1 MKLGSKKLQTEA
13 TATGSERILVKRRF
27 TVVIFGSARIQA
39 ADPHY
44 QQVYRLAKAVGAQ
57 GWDVLTGGGPGLME
71 AANMGVQDGR
81 KDSDARSLGFN
92 IELPQEQAANRL
104 LDIKKDFHLF
114 SRRLDAFM
122 ALADAVVI
130 APGGVGT
137 LLEFFYTWQLT
148 QVRKIDRIPIILLG
162 PMWADFME
170 WIHRWPL
177 RNQLLSLEDFQN
189 VFLVRSVP
197 SVLRL
202 IHTAYKAFQAGQIH
216 SCLELK
222 QQIRNLEC

>member
-1 MKLGSKKLQTEA
+1 MKTDSKKLQIES
-13 TATGSERILVKRRF
+13 TATGRDRISVERRF

-39 ADPHY
+39 ADPRY

-71 AANMGVQDGR
+71 AANRGVQDGR
-81 KDSDARSLGFN
+81 KDSHARSLGFN
-92 IELPQEQAANRL
+92 IKLPQEQEANRH
-104 LDIKKDFHLF
+104 LDIKRDFHLF

-122 ALADAVVI
+122 ALADVVVI

-148 QVRKIDRIPIILLG
+148 QARKIDRIPIILLG
-162 PMWADFME
+162 AMWADFLE
-170 WIHRWPL
+170 WIHHWPL
-177 RNQLLSLEDFQN
+177 RNQLLSLEDFHN

-197 SVLRL
+197 SVLKL
-202 IHTAYKAFQAGQIH
+202 IHTAYKAFQMGQIH

-222 QQIRNLEC
+222 QKMRNLEC